1 MISGR
6 TKCAAREKIKWYEQV
21 AKKNATEGVIS
32 ILNCEIITP
41 KDTEATSGTRE
52 NDQARS

>member
-1 MISGR
+1 MKN
-6 TKCAAREKIKWYEQV
+6 KCYERV

-32 ILNCEIITP
+32 ILNCETITP
-41 KDTEATSGTRE
+41 KDTGATSGKRE